1 MNRLYRDMPITAA
14 LIVAVLIIGLVLP
27 GSIIWKFLAIAAFLL
42 AAWMYCERIGII
54 LLIASQSLFQTV
66 FYYLGWTLGS
76 HTDAWALAA
85 GLLLLLPLLVWQPK
99 KHQLPTESEEKP
111 NWYWII
117 PLLVIGVLLGGGVV
131 YASFR
136 AATDVAI
143 RSPWV
148 MLPFWTIPA
157 CASLVIASLL
167 AAWKSRSR
175 LATAVLVSITS
186 FAISAIAPALYELG
200 FGFDGFL
207 HRASEHIILDTG
219 TLDPKPPYYIGQYVF
234 TTWLARFSALDISLI
249 DRWLVPVFFA
259 LIPFFFLSSRAK
271 SRDLLGIPALL
282 LLIPLAPFVAT
293 TPQSFAYII
302 GLISILISLD
312 EELHPFAW
320 LPLALWSIAIH
331 PLAGLPFAAI
341 AGALFCI
348 RLGKNYGYKPIT
360 YSFAVLGVIAAG
372 LSIPAAF
379 LLLGSLSSNAVV
391 WDWSRIIDMN
401 EIWKSLSAFT
411 PPQNR
416 VALWADWSSLVGFL
430 ILPASILLAIISI
443 FRDRDRRAYWI
454 ALLAAGC
461 SLLAAGFIL
470 KAAGE
475 FPFLIDYERGNYTD
489 RLSIMANL
497 IVAIPAAAGLGF
509 LLSRL
514 SRTHILTTCY
524 VLCASY
530 AWMGAQTY
538 NALPRHD
545 AAQASRGWS
554 VGRSDIDAVRW
565 IEQDAG
571 KEPYTVLANQS
582 VSAAAV
588 QELGFKRYA
597 GDVFFYP
604 IPTGGALYQEFLQA
618 VAPDPSFDAIQNAAR
633 LGESKIVYVVLNEY
647 WWDAERVASKLS
659 AQANSERDIK
669 NGTVRVYKFLMK

>member
-27 GSIIWKFLAIAAFLL
+27 GSILWKALAIGVIVLG
-42 AAWMYCERIGII
+42 AWMYGERIGI
-54 LLIASQSLFQTV
+54 LLILAAQSLFQTA
-66 FYYLGWTLGS
+66 FYYLGWNLNG
-76 HTDAWALAA
+76 HTDALALAGA
-85 GLLLLLPLLVWQPK
+85 LLVLLPLLIWNPAK
-99 KHQLPTESEEKP
+99 EKSPEEKP
-111 NWYWII
+111 GWFWSI
-117 PLLVIGVLLGGGVV
+117 PLLVIGALLCGGVI

-136 AATDVAI
+136 ASTDVAI

-148 MLPFWTIPA
+148 MLPFWVIPA
-157 CASLVIASLL
+157 CASLALTSIL
-167 AAWKSRSR
+167 AAWKSHSR
-175 LATAVLVSITS
+175 LITACLVSLT
-186 FAISAIAPALYELG
+186 AISIVAIAPALYELG

-207 HRASEHIILDTG
+207 HRASERIVLETG
-219 TLDPKPPYYIGQYVF
+219 TLDPKPPYYIGQYVL
-234 TTWLARFSALDISLI
+234 TTWFARFAALDISLI
-249 DRWLVPVFFA
+249 DRWLGPLAFA
-259 LIPFFFLSSRAK
+259 LIPFFIRKKFSIASF
-271 SRDLLGIPALL
+271 L

-302 GLISILISLD
+302 GLISVLVSFD
-312 EELHPFAW
+312 EDLHPFAW

-341 AGALFCI
+341 AGALFFI
-348 RLGKNYGYKPIT
+348 RLGKTYGYKAVS
-360 YSFAVLGVIAAG
+360 YSFAGLGVIAAG

-379 LLLGSLSSNAVV
+379 LLLGSFSSNAVA
-391 WDWSRIIDMN
+391 WDWSRVMDVN
-401 EIWKSLSAFT
+401 EIWKSLSALT

-430 ILPASILLAIISI
+430 ILPASILLAIISV
-443 FRDRDRRAYWI
+443 FKDKDRRPYWI
-454 ALLAAGC
+454 ALLAASC
-461 SLLAAGFIL
+461 ALLAAGFIL

-497 IVAIPAAAGLGF
+497 IVAIPAAYGLGF
-509 LLSRL
+509 LLSRI
-514 SRTHILTTCY
+514 SRLPLIT
-524 VLCASY
+524 ASFLLLAVY
-530 AWMGAQTY
+530 GWMGAQTY

-545 AAQASRGWS
+545 AAQVSRGWS

-565 IEQDAG
+565 IDQDAG
-571 KEPYTVLANQS
+571 KETYTVLANQS

-604 IPTGGALYQEFLQA
+604 IPTGGELYQEFLQA

-633 LGESKIVYVVLNEY
+633 LGESKIVYVVLNDY
-647 WWDAERVASKLS
+647 WWDAERVGSKLS
-659 AQANSERDIK
+659 ERANTERDIK
-669 NGTVRVYKFLMK
+669 DGTVRVYKFLTN